1 MSWSL
6 LTVDV
11 RYEYD
16 VVAARQRARQV
27 AALLGFD
34 VQDQT
39 RIATAVSEIARNAFR
54 YAGGGKVEFVVEGRT
69 APQLL
74 LVRISDR
81 GPGIRELDGVLDG
94 SYRSATGMGLGI
106 VGARRLMDRF
116 HIETVPGR
124 GTTVWLRKIF
134 PARDG
139 VLGAGELAELSAALG
154 RERPETPLAEVQR
167 QNQELLRTLE
177 ELQRRREELT
187 HLNQE
192 LADTNRGVVAL
203 YAELDEKADHLR
215 RADEMKSRLL
225 SNMSHEFRTPLNS
238 ILALSRLLLEF
249 TDGPLSDDQKTQ
261 IGYIRRAASDLSE
274 LVNDLLDLA
283 KVEAGKIVVRPI
295 EFEVGNLFGALRGM
309 LRPLLV
315 TDAVALVFEEPEAL
329 PALFTDEAKI
339 AQILRNFISNA
350 LKFTERGEVRVSA
363 RPEPGA
369 DAVRF
374 SVADTGIGI
383 APEDQER
390 IFEEFSQ
397 LDNPIQKRVKGTGLG
412 LPLTKK
418 LAALLGGTVSVTSTP
433 GVGSTFSVVVPRHY
447 VEPAPLLALPDRTVE
462 PGRLP
467 VLVVEDRVED
477 ALVYEGLL
485 HGSRFQPIHARSLR
499 EARHV
504 LAGVRPGAIVLDILL
519 RGENTWA
526 FLAELKRDDR
536 TRAIP
541 IIVATTVEDQQ
552 KGLALGAD
560 AYGVKPITREWLLD
574 ALAMVTGTV
583 RPCRV
588 LVIDDD
594 EISRY
599 LLRTVLSDAR
609 CTVHEAENGR
619 EGLERAIDER
629 PDVIFL
635 DLVMPEVTGFEVL
648 ERLKAEPSTRDIPV
662 IVFTSKPLA
671 DDERAWLEQ
680 RAVAVLSKEAASR
693 QAGSDVLDALG
704 LAALAVRGE
713 S

>member
-6 LTVDV
+6 LTLDV
-11 RYEYD
+11 TYEHD
-16 VVAARQRARQV
+16 VVAARQRARQIT
-27 AALLGFD
+27 ALLGFD

-39 RIATAVSEIARNAFR
+39 RVATAVSEIARNAFR

-74 LVRISDR
+74 LVRISDH
-81 GPGIRELDGVLDG
+81 GPGIRDLERVLDG

-116 HIETVPGR
+116 DIETEPAR

-134 PARDG
+134 PARQS
-139 VLGAGELAELSAALG
+139 VVAAGELAEVSTALG
-154 RERPETPLAEVQR
+154 RQRPETPLEEVQR
-167 QNQELLRTLE
+167 QSQELLRTLE
-177 ELQRRREELT
+177 ELQRRQEELT
-187 HLNQE
+187 RLNQE

-215 RADEMKSRLL
+215 RADEMKSRFL

-249 TDGPLSDDQKTQ
+249 TDGPLTDAQKTQ
-261 IGYIRRAASDLSE
+261 VGYIRKAASDLSD

-283 KVEAGKIVVRPI
+283 KVEAGKVIVRPV
-295 EFEVGNLFGALRGM
+295 EFEVTNLFGALRGM

-315 TDAVALVFEEPEAL
+315 TEAVALVFEEPEAM
-329 PALFTDEAKI
+329 PPLFTDEAKVS
-339 AQILRNFISNA
+339 QILRNFISNA

-363 RPEPGA
+363 TLDPGG
-369 DAVRF
+369 DAVVF
-374 SVADTGIGI
+374 SVADSGIGI

-397 LDNPIQKRVKGTGLG
+397 LDHPIQKRVKGTGLG

-418 LAALLGGTVSVTSTP
+418 LAALLGGTVWVTSTP
-433 GVGSTFSVVVPRHY
+433 GAGSTFSVVIPRHD
-447 VEPAPLLALPDRTVE
+447 VEPAPLLGPHDRAVE

-467 VLVVEDRVED
+467 VLVVEDRAED
-477 ALVYEGLL
+477 ALVYEGFLRA
-485 HGSRFQPIHARSLR
+485 SRFQPIHARSLR

-504 LAGVRPGAIVLDILL
+504 LATVRPRVIILDILL
-519 RGENTWA
+519 RGENA
-526 FLAELKRDDR
+526 RGFLATLERDER

-552 KGLALGAD
+552 KGLALGAN

-574 ALAMVTGTV
+574 ALAMVSGTV

-588 LVIDDD
+588 LVVDDD

-599 LLRTVLSDAR
+599 LLRSVLAEAR
-609 CTVHEAENGR
+609 CTVHEAANGQD
-619 EGLERAIDER
+619 GLERAIDKR

-635 DLVMPEVTGFEVL
+635 DLIMPDVTGFEVL
-648 ERLKAEPSTRDIPV
+648 ERLKAEPRTRDIPV

-671 DDERAWLEQ
+671 GDERAWLEE

-693 QAGSDVLDALG
+693 QAGSEVLDALG
-704 LAALAVRGE
+704 LAALASGGA